1 MLKTPL
7 ENEVTDYY
15 RSVYRSVI
23 DEDIEALSEVL
34 DKTFT
39 FTRISGEELD
49 RDEFFDELRTEALN
63 VYSENVERIYVK
75 KDGDMLNVR
84 GRSKINVSVD
94 GGKRRIRKIQLD
106 LVLRKT
112 EERCDPETGEPDPEL
127 TKWRVMSAEA
137 DIY

>member
-23 DEDIEALSEVL
+23 DEDLEVLAEVL
-34 DKTFT
+34 DEGFVFT
-39 FTRISGEELD
+39 KMSGEELD
-49 RDEFFDELRTEALN
+49 RDEFFEELRTEALN

-75 KDGDMLNVR
+75 KDGDILNVR
-84 GRSKINVSVD
+84 GRSKINVSTD
-94 GGKRRIRKIQLD
+94 GSKRRIRKVQLD

-112 EERCDPETGEPDPEL
+112 EEGSDPDTGELAPEL
-127 TKWRVMSAEA
+127 TKWRVMSAKA
-137 DIY
+137 AIY

>member
-23 DEDIEALSEVL
+23 DEDLEVLAEVL
-34 DKTFT
+34 DEGFV
-39 FTRISGEELD
+39 FTRMSGEELD
-49 RDEFFDELRTEALN
+49 RDEFFEELRTEALN

-75 KDGDMLNVR
+75 KDGDILNVR
-84 GRSKINVSVD
+84 GRSKINVSTD
-94 GGKRRIRKIQLD
+94 GSKRRIRKVQLD

-112 EERCDPETGEPDPEL
+112 EEGSDPDTGELAPEL
-127 TKWRVMSAEA
+127 TKWRVMSAKA
-137 DIY
+137 ANY

>member
-23 DEDIEALSEVL
+23 DEDLEVLAEVL
-34 DKTFT
+34 DEGFV
-39 FTRISGEELD
+39 FTRMSGEELD
-49 RDEFFDELRTEALN
+49 RDEFCEELRTEALN

-75 KDGDMLNVR
+75 KDGDILNVR
-84 GRSKINVSVD
+84 GRSKINVSTD
-94 GGKRRIRKIQLD
+94 GSKRRIRKVQLD

-112 EERCDPETGEPDPEL
+112 EEGSDPDTGELASEL
-127 TKWRVMSAEA
+127 TKWRVMSAKA
-137 DIY
+137 AIY

>member
-39 FTRISGEELD
+39 FTRIS
-49 RDEFFDELRTEALN
+49 
-63 VYSENVERIYVK
+63 
-75 KDGDMLNVR
+75 
-84 GRSKINVSVD
+84 
-94 GGKRRIRKIQLD
+94 
-106 LVLRKT
+106 
-112 EERCDPETGEPDPEL
+112 
-127 TKWRVMSAEA
+127 
-137 DIY
+137 